1 MNKSLLIGLV
11 PGAGAATAVGAVA
24 GYEHFAGPRYAEVV
38 DVRAAARTVKEPRR
52 ECQDVQ
58 VLRPAPVK
66 DHKQVAGTVAG
77 AVIGGVLGSQIGGGS
92 GRTIATVA
100 GATAGGY
107 AGNRVQTQLQEN
119 DRVATTERQC
129 RTVYD
134 QREEQIG
141 YDVTY
146 EYDGR
151 RTTVRMDRD
160 PGARLPVKDGQVV
173 LTAAA
178 GAGPG

>member
-11 PGAGAATAVGAVA
+11 GGAAAATAVGAVA

-38 DVRAAARTVKEPRR
+38 DVRVVTKTVKQPRE

-58 VLRPAPVK
+58 VTRQAPVK
-66 DHKQVAGTVAG
+66 DRKQVAGTIAG
-77 AVIGGVLGSQIGGGS
+77 AVIGGVIGNQIGDGS
-92 GRTIATVA
+92 GRTIATAA

-107 AGNRVQTQLQEN
+107 AGNRVQKQLQEN
-119 DRVATTERQC
+119 DRVVATERQC

-134 QREEQIG
+134 RREEQAG

-146 EYDGR
+146 VLEGVK
-151 RTTVRMDRD
+151 TTVRMERH
-160 PGARLPVKDGQVV
+160 PGTKLPVEDGKVV

-178 GAGPG
+178 GD